1 MSHFHSSSANAIV
14 NRYSQESTQWTF
26 LQDYNTVSYKKRYIR
41 WLLETFWANLLEI
54 NLKFNLSS
62 YCQLIDTSLQY
73 CHLVVYKEF
82 KEQMVHTGTAW
93 EYLLRILMPRLIK
106 NCLRVFKKIILRA
119 FYYLLRPSRFTK
131 LAKNYSHHHP
141 HSTSLFSTF
150 ELPSSRSSNYVS
162 ILYTLNPVN
171 TGTLVVGGQR
181 QGRSN

>member
-14 NRYSQESTQWTF
+14 NRYRQEPTQWTF

-82 KEQMVHTGTAW
+82 KEQMVHTGA
-93 EYLLRILMPRLIK
+93 
-106 NCLRVFKKIILRA
+106 A
-119 FYYLLRPSRFTK
+119 
-131 LAKNYSHHHP
+131 
-141 HSTSLFSTF
+141 
-150 ELPSSRSSNYVS
+150 
-162 ILYTLNPVN
+162 
-171 TGTLVVGGQR
+171 
-181 QGRSN
+181 

>member
-82 KEQMVHTGTAW
+82 KEQMVHTGTA
-93 EYLLRILMPRLIK
+93 
-106 NCLRVFKKIILRA
+106 
-119 FYYLLRPSRFTK
+119 
-131 LAKNYSHHHP
+131 
-141 HSTSLFSTF
+141 
-150 ELPSSRSSNYVS
+150 
-162 ILYTLNPVN
+162 
-171 TGTLVVGGQR
+171 
-181 QGRSN
+181 